1 MVELLIDPSFADDAA
16 FEAFKEV
23 YVSELRARTPKATR
37 QTSEAWKA
45 RRIGPFKYE
54 VFNTKTTEDGA
65 ITIVKLLEEGTKPH
79 KITLKPNSTAKALHW
94 QKGTKDFFAKSVQ
107 HPGYK
112 ARQFVKAVIEDD
124 RVFEEFTRM
133 FLQKLGEKFDLF

>member
-37 QTSEAWKA
+37 QTSEAWEA

-54 VFNTKTTEDGA
+54 VFNTKTTENGE

-79 KITLKPNSTAKALHW
+79 MIRAKNKKALHW
-94 QKGTKDFFAKSVQ
+94 QKGTKDFFAKSVM
-107 HPGYK
+107 HPGYR